1 MVFAFG
7 VGQGEWAWAV
17 RQMRAATLKGGG
29 GCVCGWGR
37 GTDRG
42 QLDCNSRHKCF
53 TSFEFRGYA
62 GSTGSA
68 LTNNKTFF
76 GEWTSPRGRGSHPR
90 TTTCFDC

>member
-1 MVFAFG
+1 MGMGCSADAG
-7 VGQGEWAWAV
+7 GNSK
-17 RQMRAATLKGGG
+17 KGGG
-29 GCVCGWGR
+29 VCAWGR

-53 TSFEFRGYA
+53 TSFEFRGSA

-76 GEWTSPRGRGSHPR
+76 GEWTSSPRGRGSHPR